1 MPLPSTPSVPIMC
14 QESFCLGML
23 ACAVTKETGTAAGQQ
38 QACRQAGRELDSLR
52 SPVSSAG
59 TGAGP
64 VWVLSAAWGSW
75 RSGPGSTRVLG
86 TVCGSAANDTRHQ
99 QGETPAST
107 ETWIFQALL
116 SPGVV

>member
-64 VWVLSAAWGSW
+64 GWVLLCS
-75 RSGPGSTRVLG
+75 LG
-86 TVCGSAANDTRHQ
+86 QLELRPWEHEGFGDCLWECSKRH
-99 QGETPAST
+99 EAPARGNTS
-107 ETWIFQALL
+107 IH
-116 SPGVV
+116 